1 VDNGSQDG
9 SISRIKEYAEEKK
22 IKISEYTL
30 DEVENR
36 KLKGLNDNLEYD
48 SNYHFILIKS
58 SENHGFAEGNNIGI
72 RFALDY
78 LDPDYILL
86 LNNDTVVD
94 VNFLDGMVKL
104 AETDEKIGILGPKV
118 YYYDKPDVINS
129 AGVKMNWRLGIGKN
143 IGIKEVDNGQFEDIL
158 ELDSLIGACLLI
170 KSSVFKKIGLM
181 DGKFFLLLEET
192 DFCFRAR
199 INDFKIIFFP
209 KSKIYHKEGFSGKLN
224 PASLYYRSRNRLFLI
239 RKHQPVNKTIIYTIL
254 ISIEA
259 IMNSLIYGVKGEFE
273 SSKAIIKGHFDGLK
287 Y

>member
-1 VDNGSQDG
+1 MDNGSQDG
-9 SISRIKEYAEEKK
+9 SVSRIKEYAEEKK

-48 SNYHFILIKS
+48 SCYHFILIKS

-129 AGVKMNWRLGIGKN
+129 AGVKMNWRLGVGNN

-224 PASLYYRSRNRLFLI
+224 PESLYYRSRNRLFLI
-239 RKHQPVNKTIIYTIL
+239 RKHQPVKRTIIYTIL